1 MARRRDRVE
10 ASAHPAPTEHTV
22 AAVVGLSER
31 HIVALGGG
39 GFSDGDPSLDDFI
52 LGLARSPRPR
62 VCFVATASGDSESYL
77 VRFYETFTWRDC
89 VPMHLSLFGR
99 PEPGE
104 VGARIAMSDIVYVG
118 GGNTANM
125 LAVWRLHRVDAA
137 LREAWERGA
146 ILCGT
151 SAGANCWFEACTTD
165 SFGPIGPLN
174 DGLAFL
180 AGSFCPHYDAE
191 PDRRPTY
198 LRLVTEGFPAGYAA
212 EDEVALHFSG
222 TELAEAVASRDGAR
236 AFRVERRDSEAVET
250 PLPVRLL

>member
-1 MARRRDRVE
+1 VVE
-10 ASAHPAPTEHTV
+10 ASAHPAPTERAV
-22 AAVVGLSER
+22 AAVVGVSER

-52 LGLARSPRPR
+52 LGLARSLRPR

-77 VRFYETFTWRDC
+77 VRFYETFTRREC
-89 VPMHLSLFGR
+89 VPMHLALFGR

-104 VGARIAMSDIVYVG
+104 VRARIAMSDIVYVG

-236 AFRVERRDSEAVET
+236 AFRVERRDGEAVET